1 MNMRRL
7 ALLACA
13 WLALATAACAAP
25 SSQAPATPAP
35 ATAQAQAEAAD
46 TGEVR
51 GMEAAQDPAANAPAR
66 DLDKLRKLKV
76 RTGGPL
82 PPRVLPDPASPD
94 RSCRSD
100 ADCAVKNVGN
110 CCGDYPACVN
120 KDSPVDPEAVK
131 AQCAQQGTM
140 SACGFAGI
148 AGCRCVEGSCIAL
161 APAIDPPVDPAPRP
175 PEER

>member
-1 MNMRRL
+1 
-7 ALLACA
+7 
-13 WLALATAACAAP
+13 
-25 SSQAPATPAP
+25 
-35 ATAQAQAEAAD
+35 
-46 TGEVR
+46 
-51 GMEAAQDPAANAPAR
+51 
-66 DLDKLRKLKV
+66 
-76 RTGGPL
+76 
-82 PPRVLPDPASPD
+82 VLPEPVQPD

-148 AGCRCVEGSCIAL
+148 GGCRCVDGSCITL